1 MKLQNIFPVLISS
14 LFCFSGPILSEEND
28 KKGLYNT
35 LSVGGGRV
43 TDIDFGYLG
52 TLGFETGLELETGL
66 GYDFGNSRIEL
77 TYGWNGSDFENTS
90 TSSKYVDILMQTI
103 SFNGYFD
110 LENDS
115 DLTPFIGAGFG
126 TTFVETGDDDDQV
139 NSYSIYAG
147 LSYLISK
154 NVDIDLKFTHRR
166 LGDVELEGFK
176 ISDVSVNSGLLG
188 LRFHF

>member
-1 MKLQNIFPVLISS
+1 MKFHNLFPVLISS
-14 LFCFSGPILSEEND
+14 LFCFSGPLLSEENN
-28 KKGLYNT
+28 KKFFYNT
-35 LSVGGGRV
+35 ISVGGGRV

-52 TLGFETGLELETGL
+52 TLGFETGLELESGL

-90 TSSKYVDILMQTI
+90 TSSRYVDILMQTI

-115 DLTPFIGAGFG
+115 ELTPFIGAGFG
-126 TTFVETGDDDDQV
+126 TTFVETGADNDRV

-147 LSYLISK
+147 LSYLISR
-154 NVDIDLKFTHRR
+154 NFDIDFKFTHRR
-166 LGDVELEGFK
+166 LGDVELEGL
-176 ISDVSVNSGLLG
+176 SLADLSVNSGSLG